1 MLLDILAPEWQLHFY
16 QCQNEFLR
24 VSGVIKT
31 MHSRENFYSGVQ
43 DLKMTF
49 KEIPF
54 SNLSAIEAL
63 FRACLTD
70 PVPEPSMSVSFAVS
84 SSSIRSSSQ
93 HCSPAA

>member
-16 QCQNEFLR
+16 QCQNEFLQ

-70 PVPEPSMSVSFAVS
+70 PVCFVLVARAFHVRQFCCVE
-84 SSSIRSSSQ
+84 Q
-93 HCSPAA
+93 